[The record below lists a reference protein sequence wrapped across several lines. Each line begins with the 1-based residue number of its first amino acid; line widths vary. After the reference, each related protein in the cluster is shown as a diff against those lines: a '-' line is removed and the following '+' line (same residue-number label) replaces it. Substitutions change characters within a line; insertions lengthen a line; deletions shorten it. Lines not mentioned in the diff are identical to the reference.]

1 MGQVQGEKTNL
12 CLFLKRWGGII
23 ARKGTLCE
31 SAKCSKIQA
40 QYGMDN
46 DGNFSEQADAALMKA
61 VSKGQITVKDY
72 YEKEADLAA
81 TIR

>member
-1 MGQVQGEKTNL
+1 
-12 CLFLKRWGGII
+12 
-23 ARKGTLCE
+23 
-31 SAKCSKIQA
+31 
-40 QYGMDN
+40 MDN

-72 YEKEADLAA
+72 YEKKADLAA